1 MSILTPPPSEAVVS
15 ESFLERREPDL
26 SVLQDRITPEYQ
38 LTRRAVVLVA
48 LLGLL
53 FTICSYQP
61 LWHSDLWGHLS
72 YGRWIWAAKAVPQVE
87 PLMPLAQ
94 GVPFVDTAW
103 LSQLIGFQLV
113 DYFGVAGAQFMYAG
127 LISLAFSFVLGV
139 VYKRTG
145 SLIATLAAF
154 VTFGWGAYLQL
165 LVVRPQLAGLA
176 CFALVIV
183 VATSTIGRRWHWW
196 SIPLTF
202 ALWANL
208 HGSFPMGL
216 GLLGLMA
223 IGRMFDVIWRT
234 GRLWAAFR
242 DSEAR
247 RLVLLTQ
254 IAAAAVLL
262 NPYGVGIYGEVFAVA
277 GNPNLED
284 LFEWDPLSL
293 RLPHGQAAAAIT
305 IGLFLLYRMSPRR
318 VQCGEMLS
326 LVLFGLAALWTSRLI
341 LWWAPLAAYYVGVH
355 LAAIRWKNFGRPVE
369 EPRSSGLNTVVAC
382 GLTWIFFAF
391 TPFGVTLLHSQSKD
405 PKEVA
410 RRFQKSVTAFTPV
423 AITEHLNEEPPE
435 GQVFNTYEWG
445 DYLTYWAGPQGMQ
458 VFLNSHAHLVPREV
472 WQDYMSVGAASANW
486 EQKLDQYS
494 VNTIVVDAAKHG
506 ALIKSVKLKKDVWQ
520 LTYEDGVGAVFRRLK
535 PL

>member
-1 MSILTPPPSEAVVS
+1 MSTLTPPPSEVVVS
-15 ESFLERREPDL
+15 ESFLERRDPDL
-26 SVLQDRITPEYQ
+26 SILQDRIPPQYQ
-38 LTRRAVVLVA
+38 LTRRSVVLIA
-48 LLGLL
+48 LLSLL
-53 FTICSYQP
+53 FTICSYRP

-72 YGRWIWAAKAVPQVE
+72 YGRWIWQAKAVPQVE

-103 LSQLIGFQLV
+103 LSQLIGYQLFEH
-113 DYFGVAGAQFMYAG
+113 FGVAGAKFMYAG
-127 LISLAFSFVLGV
+127 LISLSFSLVLGV

-145 SLIATLAAF
+145 SLTATLAAF
-154 VTFGWGAYLQL
+154 VTFAWGAYLQL

-183 VATSTIGRRWHWW
+183 VATSTTGRRWHWW
-196 SIPLTF
+196 AIPLTF

-208 HGSFPMGL
+208 HGSFPVGL

-223 IGRMFDVIWRT
+223 TGRVFDVIWRT
-234 GRLWAAFR
+234 GRIGAAFR

-254 IAAAAVLL
+254 IAAAAVLF
-262 NPYGVGIYGEVFAVA
+262 NPYGIGIYGEVFAVA

-293 RLPHGQAAAAIT
+293 RMPHGQAAAAIT

-326 LVLFGLAALWTSRLI
+326 LVIFGLATLWTSRLI
-341 LWWAPLAAYYVGVH
+341 LWWAPLAGYYVGVH

-369 EPRSSGLNTVVAC
+369 DRRSSGLNTVVAC

-391 TPFGVTLLHSQSKD
+391 TPFGLRLMHGQSKD
-405 PKEVA
+405 PQEAAK
-410 RRFQKSVTAFTPV
+410 RFQKSVTPFTPV
-423 AITEHLNEEPPE
+423 AITDHLNEEPPQ

-445 DYLTYWAGPQGMQ
+445 DYLNWAGPQGMQ

-472 WQDYMSVGAASANW
+472 WLDYLSVGAASANW
-486 EQKLDQYS
+486 DQKLDQYS
-494 VNTIVVDAAKHG
+494 VNTIVIDAAKHG
-506 ALIKSVKLKKDVWQ
+506 ALIKAIKLKKDVWE
-520 LTYEDGVGAVFRRLK
+520 LSYEDGVGAVFRRLK

>member
-1 MSILTPPPSEAVVS
+1 MSTFFPPSREAVVS

-26 SVLQDRITPEYQ
+26 SVLQDRIPPEYQ

-113 DYFGVAGAQFMYAG
+113 AHFGVAGAQFMYGG
-127 LISLAFSFVLGV
+127 LISLAFALVLGV

-145 SLIATLAAF
+145 SLIATLAVF
-154 VTFGWGAYLQL
+154 VTFGWGAYQQL
-165 LVVRPQLAGLA
+165 LIVRPQLAGLA

-183 VATSTIGRRWHWW
+183 VATSTTGRRWHWGA
-196 SIPLTF
+196 IPLTF

-208 HGSFPMGL
+208 HGSFLVGI

-223 IGRMFDVIWRT
+223 IGRVFDVIWRT
-234 GRLWAAFR
+234 GRMGAALR

-262 NPYGVGIYGEVFAVA
+262 NPYGIGIYGEVFAVA

-284 LFEWDPLSL
+284 LLEWSPLSL
-293 RLPHGQAAAAIT
+293 RMQQGQAAAAIT

-318 VQCGEMLS
+318 VQCGEVLS
-326 LVLFGLAALWTSRLI
+326 LIGFGLATLWTSRFI
-341 LWWAPLAAYYVGVH
+341 NWWAPLAAYYVGVH

-369 EPRSSGLNTVVAC
+369 ARVRSGLNTVVAC
-382 GLTWIFFAF
+382 GLCWVFFAF
-391 TPFGVTLLHSQSKD
+391 TPFGVTLLHGQPKD
-405 PKEVA
+405 PKDA
-410 RRFQKSVTAFTPV
+410 ATRYQKSVSLLTPLGV
-423 AITEHLNEEPPE
+423 IAHLNAEPPK
-435 GQVFNTYEWG
+435 GQVFNPYEWG
-445 DYLTYWAGPQGMQ
+445 DYLTWAGPQGMQ

-472 WQDYMSVGAASANW
+472 WQDYLAVSTGSANW
-486 EQKLDQYS
+486 EQKLDHYS
-494 VNTIVVDAAKHG
+494 VNTVVADVAQRG
-506 ALIKSVKLKKDVWQ
+506 ALIKALKLKKDVWE
-520 LTYEDGVGAVFRRLK
+520 LTYEDGIGAVFRRLK